1 MELRKN
7 AKTKLLK
14 QVPLFSRCSGK
25 ELEEIGRIADEID
38 FKEGKELA
46 HEGAAGREF
55 FVIVN
60 GTAEVTRGN
69 KKLRML
75 GDGDF
80 FGEISLI
87 THTPRTATV
96 VATSPLRT
104 LVITERSFQSLL
116 KHQPGIQNKVLSA
129 LAARLAPEEKI

>member
-14 QVPLFSRCSGK
+14 QVPLFSRCSGR

-69 KKLRML
+69 KKLRIL

-87 THTPRTATV
+87 TKLPRTASVTTV
-96 VATSPLRT
+96 SPLRA
-104 LVITERSFQSLL
+104 LVITDRSFRRMLDQS
-116 KHQPGIQNKVLSA
+116 PSIQRKVLEA
-129 LAARLAPEEKI
+129 LGERLDTVAS